1 MNDAIRD
8 MHEAALARA
17 VEANLTA
24 FHAGLSEWPEV
35 RLHRDDDR
43 IWTVSRRRFSLC
55 NVVLE
60 GRFDPAEV
68 DAQIERAL
76 APYLALNVNVMWK
89 LGPSTLP
96 ANLGDRLPAHGF
108 LLRPTLRGM
117 ALDLTSLGPAP
128 DAVPGLVIRE
138 VTDSATLATFR
149 TAVLSMVAPAPMLMS
164 PSWYVANPGAS
175 MSSA

>member
-96 ANLGDRLPAHGF
+96 ANLGDRLPTHGF
-108 LLRPTLRGM
+108 LLRPHAPGHGARPDLARTRPRCRAGTRHPGSDRLRD
-117 ALDLTSLGPAP
+117 ARLVAP
-128 DAVPGLVIRE
+128 DRGSWVR
-138 VTDSATLATFR
+138 LAE
-149 TAVLSMVAPAPMLMS
+149 LCE
-164 PSWYVANPGAS
+164 
-175 MSSA
+175 